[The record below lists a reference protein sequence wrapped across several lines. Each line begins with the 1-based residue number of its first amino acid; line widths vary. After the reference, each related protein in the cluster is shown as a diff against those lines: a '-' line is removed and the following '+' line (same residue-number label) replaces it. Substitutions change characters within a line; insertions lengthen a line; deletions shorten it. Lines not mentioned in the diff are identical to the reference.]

1 MKKGVIITILVV
13 VGLVVAGGLVAS
25 AVLELI
31 QAVIGFVVWSIILL
45 AGYFFIKSK
54 VD

>member
-1 MKKGVIITILVV
+1 MKKGLIITLLILG
-13 VGLVVAGGLVAS
+13 GLVAAGGLVIG

-31 QAVIGFVVWSIILL
+31 QAVIGFVVWSVIIL